1 MAHVFRAHIAWS
13 GSANGPTLDPA
24 TFSRDL
30 DVTCEGQ
37 TLPVSAAPVF
47 RGDPGRFNPEQLFVA
62 SVAACQALTYLFL
75 TARHGVAV
83 VGYEDDADGELSM
96 VDGRLRM
103 IRVTLRPRI
112 TLAADGDGQLALSL
126 VERAHDGCFI
136 ANSVT
141 AAVRLAPIVE
151 YAEVAA

>member
-24 TFSRDL
+24 T
-30 DVTCEGQ
+30 
-37 TLPVSAAPVF
+37 
-47 RGDPGRFNPEQLFVA
+47 
-62 SVAACQALTYLFL
+62 
-75 TARHGVAV
+75 
-83 VGYEDDADGELSM
+83 
-96 VDGRLRM
+96 
-103 IRVTLRPRI
+103 
-112 TLAADGDGQLALSL
+112 

-141 AAVRLAPIVE
+141 AAVRLAPLVE